1 MNRARVILAHDYQP
15 GHEVYRNLVEHDV
28 DVIAAVSDGKT
39 AIEAAKAHA
48 PDLML
53 LDIEMPAIERFL
65 GGTLGEETHAKN
77 QAGFSH
83 YARGP
88 CIHEGGSGD
97 RDRRLRY

>member
-83 YARGP
+83 
-88 CIHEGGSGD
+88 
-97 RDRRLRY
+97 